1 MMKTLKKI
9 HDWNEVPE
17 FETDAEASR
26 FWDEHALAPELLA
39 EGTRQAPA
47 GLAAILARKPKTKRL
62 AKRTQIDLTDALL
75 SQMDR
80 AIAPRQFG
88 NSEPQKPETP
98 GYREGTFRPH
108 TRAKTIHF
116 DVDMLDE
123 AAKRAKLEGVTQEEF
138 IKRALDKAL
147 KSA

>member
-9 HDWNEVPE
+9 HDWEEVPE
-17 FETDAEASR
+17 FESDAEASR

-47 GLAAILARKPKTKRL
+47 GLAAILAQKPK
-62 AKRTQIDLTDALL
+62 A
-75 SQMDR
+75 SV
-80 AIAPRQFG
+80 
-88 NSEPQKPETP
+88 
-98 GYREGTFRPH
+98 

-116 DVDMLDE
+116 DVDTLAE
-123 AAKRAKLEGVTQEEF
+123 VARRAKLEGLTQEEF
-138 IKRALDKAL
+138 IRRVMDRAL